1 VSTTPPPADQ
11 APPAASE
18 NEPRSF
24 SALSHEGFRP
34 YFVTTALAMMA
45 DNIEHVISYWV
56 MFEKFRSPALAGFAV
71 LSHWLPFLLFS
82 VYFGAL
88 ADRYD
93 CRRIIQVAQLLF
105 MGVSIA
111 WAVLFLTD
119 TLEMWH
125 AGVLLVVH
133 GIAGVLWGP
142 AAQVLIHDIV
152 GREHIV
158 SAVRLSATSRQ
169 LGILLGPAVGGGL
182 MLALG
187 PVAGLLANVLFY
199 LPLVWWMRKAPYTGE
214 RRRADAALARRGG
227 VKDSWTVMREVS
239 GNRTIVSMIALVGA
253 SSFLVGNA
261 FQAQMPEFAHDL
273 GTEQADSS
281 YTVLLAAN
289 AAGALAAGVTLEA
302 RGFLQARPQT
312 AIALTILWCAS
323 VAGFAAAT
331 NYALAVALMFIA
343 GFLNLAAVAMAQ
355 ALIQLEAPPHLRGR
369 LIGLYYVSNNGLRA
383 FSGVTVGILGSL
395 IGIHWSL
402 ALSALVLLTIT
413 IVLFA
418 LSIRVR

>member
-1 VSTTPPPADQ
+1 
-11 APPAASE
+11 
-18 NEPRSF
+18 
-24 SALSHEGFRP
+24 
-34 YFVTTALAMMA
+34 MMA

-56 MFEKFRSPALAGFAV
+56 MFEKFHSPALAGFAV

-88 ADRYD
+88 SDRYD
-93 CRRIIQVAQLLF
+93 CRRIIQISQLLF
-105 MGVSIA
+105 MSVSVA
-111 WAVLFLTD
+111 WALLFLTD

-125 AGVLLVVH
+125 AAVLLVVH
-133 GIAGVLWGP
+133 GMAGVMWSP

-182 MLALG
+182 MLLLG
-187 PVAGLLANVLFY
+187 PVAGLLVNVLFY
-199 LPLVWWMRKAPYTGE
+199 APLVWWLRKTPYAGE
-214 RRRADAALARRGG
+214 RRREEAAAARRAG
-227 VKDSWTVMREVS
+227 VSDAFAVLREVS
-239 GNRTIVSMIALVGA
+239 GNRTIVSMIVLVGA

-273 GTEQADSS
+273 GTEAADTS
-281 YTVLLAAN
+281 YTVLLAAS
-289 AAGALAAGVTLEA
+289 AAGALAAGLTLEA
-302 RGFLQARPQT
+302 RALLQARPNT
-312 AIALTILWCAS
+312 AIVLSILWCIS

-331 NYALAVALMFIA
+331 SYPLAVALMFVA
-343 GFLNLAAVAMAQ
+343 GFLNLAFVAMAQ

-402 ALSALVLLTIT
+402 ALSALALLTIT
-413 IVLFA
+413 IVLYAFSMRA
-418 LSIRVR
+418 R